1 MADQKSTDAALT
13 PAIKTYYEKK
23 ILESFEPQTRY
34 ASLAPVTAPI
44 PMGGGK
50 TIEFTRYKKIAPKA
64 TDDSSELSSTQT
76 YLSAEI
82 VSATIHERSNYVQL
96 STMAVLTSINNA
108 LTQAVD
114 KIQEAAVKAVDVLVR
129 DDIGMMVAD
138 VANAS
143 SLNYGNMAINGGTL
157 NSTGK
162 TARVW
167 SHDRAAAGDRFPM
180 YHNKTR
186 LAQSSL
192 VTSFAKSAM
201 TVKTL
206 QHGVQVLAS
215 KDIPTLP
222 NGNYNLITHPF
233 VAYQITTSAGFKG
246 WMSPTSSDPMKK
258 SPVEVGVVAGVS
270 IFQSTQAYK
279 FSLSADTMST
289 ASGALY
295 CSLLFGK
302 EAYGVSE
309 ISGNG
314 GRKGFE
320 FFLKESGP
328 QSTNDPAN
336 KVRTAAYAIR
346 AVAKILNKSAG
357 LWLLT
362 TEQV

>member
-23 ILESFEPQTRY
+23 LLEAFEPETKFY
-34 ASLAPVTAPI
+34 SLAPVSSPI
-44 PMGGGK
+44 PMGSGK

-64 TDDSSELSSTQT
+64 TDDTSELSSTQT

-143 SLNYGNMAINGGTL
+143 SLNYGNMFINGGTL

-167 SHDRAAAGDRFPM
+167 SHDKSTGGDRFPM
-180 YHNKTR
+180 YHNKIR
-186 LAQSSL
+186 LNQSAL

-206 QHGVQVLAS
+206 QHAVQVLQS
-215 KDIPTLP
+215 KDIPTLA
-222 NGNYNLITHPF
+222 GGSYAMITHPF
-233 VAYQITTSAGFKG
+233 VAYQIKTNPGYKGWISHTSAEPLRT
-246 WMSPTSSDPMKK
+246 SPI
-258 SPVEVGVVAGVS
+258 ELGELAGVK
-270 IFQSTQAYK
+270 IYTTTQAYK
-279 FSLSADTMST
+279 FTLSADTMST

-336 KVRTAAYAIR
+336 KVRTAAYSIR

-357 LWLLT
+357 LWLLS